1 MSLPFP
7 LPLGRGHVF
16 DNPSTGEHTVI
27 LTDPFTHPDRTMVGE
42 LTARPG
48 TRVAGPHIHPKA
60 VERFH
65 VRRGTVGFNIDG
77 NELLLGPGESAEVP
91 AGVVHDWWQVGD
103 EEARVVVDV
112 TPGDRATQ
120 VGLTMFGLARDG
132 KANRRGMPSILQAA
146 VTMHEFSDVALMA
159 SPPAWV
165 QRLLYAALA
174 PVGRVAGLRSWY
186 PQYLHSDVLTEPEA
200 EALALLDEQ
209 GRLRWNTDGN
219 P

>member
-1 MSLPFP
+1 
-7 LPLGRGHVF
+7 
-16 DNPSTGEHTVI
+16 
-27 LTDPFTHPDRTMVGE
+27 
-42 LTARPG
+42 
-48 TRVAGPHIHPKA
+48 
-60 VERFH
+60 
-65 VRRGTVGFNIDG
+65 
-77 NELLLGPGESAEVP
+77 
-91 AGVVHDWWQVGD
+91 
-103 EEARVVVDV
+103 
-112 TPGDRATQ
+112 
-120 VGLTMFGLARDG
+120 MFGLARDG

-174 PVGRVAGLRSWY
+174 PVGRVAGLHSWY

-209 GRLRWNTDGN
+209 GRLRWNADGN